1 METSKKTNIFETTNY
16 NKTLTNL
23 HSSVLIKFCD
33 IINEYLFHITE
44 NIIIQNR
51 EYYIFILLRGLSTI
65 KHIFNTLLLYTKNL
79 ELTVYHTKK
88 AYLFYV
94 EFIGQ
99 IGDDNNSY
107 LQLNSKDATLFVY
120 KKTIFE
126 INNEYRKQF
135 VLNNDEKDTFK
146 LFDIFSKLVVEI
158 FETVVYNDNF
168 KGDTRMS
175 YMMYIQKMTNKAVNK
190 IIMMDKN
197 ITEKIDICEKYL
209 YYKNLLKNKSIAI
222 DECLF
227 FNLSNLFL
235 KKIQNG
241 KYTSF
246 EDINNKLYHKNCNEK
261 LVNETPLKFT
271 NWLFNRKQ

>member
-1 METSKKTNIFETTNY
+1 MESSKKTNIFEIKNY
-16 NKTLTNL
+16 NKTLTISNDIIL
-23 HSSVLIKFCD
+23 SKFCEL
-33 IINEYLFHITE
+33 INEYLFHITE

-51 EYYIFILLRGLSTI
+51 QYYIFILLRGLSTI
-65 KHIFNTLLLYTKNL
+65 KHIFNTMLLYTKNL
-79 ELTVYHTKK
+79 DLTIYHTKK

-99 IGDDNNSY
+99 IGEENNSY

-135 VLNNDEKDTFK
+135 ILNKDEKERFK
-146 LFDIFSKLVVEI
+146 LFDIFSKLVVEM
-158 FETVVYNDNF
+158 FETVIYNENF
-168 KGDTRMS
+168 KGETRMS

-190 IIMMDKN
+190 IIIMDKN
-197 ITEKIDICEKYL
+197 VKEKIDICEKYL
-209 YYKNLLKNKSIAI
+209 YYKNLLQNKCINI

-235 KKIQNG
+235 KKIQNSRD
-241 KYTSF
+241 TSIN
-246 EDINNKLYHKNCNEK
+246 DINKKMYHKNCNEK
-261 LVNETPLKFT
+261 IVNETPLKFT
-271 NWLFNRKQ
+271 NWLFNGK

>member
-1 METSKKTNIFETTNY
+1 MESSKKTNIFEIKNY
-16 NKTLTNL
+16 NKTLTISNDIIL
-23 HSSVLIKFCD
+23 SKFCEL
-33 IINEYLFHITE
+33 INEYLFHITE

-51 EYYIFILLRGLSTI
+51 QYYIFILLRGLSTI
-65 KHIFNTLLLYTKNL
+65 KHIFNTMLLYTKNL
-79 ELTVYHTKK
+79 DLTIYHTKK

-99 IGDDNNSY
+99 IGEENNSY

-135 VLNNDEKDTFK
+135 ILNKEEKERFK
-146 LFDIFSKLVVEI
+146 LFDIFSKLVVEM
-158 FETVVYNDNF
+158 FETVVYNENF
-168 KGDTRMS
+168 KGETRMS

-190 IIMMDKN
+190 IIIMDKN
-197 ITEKIDICEKYL
+197 VKEKIDICEKYL
-209 YYKNLLKNKSIAI
+209 YYKNLLQNKCINI

-235 KKIQNG
+235 KKIQNNRNI
-241 KYTSF
+241 SIN
-246 EDINNKLYHKNCNEK
+246 DINKKMYHKNCNEK
-261 LVNETPLKFT
+261 IVNETPLKFT
-271 NWLFNRKQ
+271 NWLFNGK

>member
-1 METSKKTNIFETTNY
+1 MELSKKTNIFEVKNY
-16 NKTLTNL
+16 NKTLTISNDIIL
-23 HSSVLIKFCD
+23 SKFCEL
-33 IINEYLFHITE
+33 INEYLFHITE

-51 EYYIFILLRGLSTI
+51 QYYIFILLRGLSTI
-65 KHIFNTLLLYTKNL
+65 KHIFNTMLLYTKNL
-79 ELTVYHTKK
+79 DLTIYHTKK

-99 IGDDNNSY
+99 IGEENNSY

-135 VLNNDEKDTFK
+135 ILNKDEKERFK
-146 LFDIFSKLVVEI
+146 LFDIFSKLVVEM
-158 FETVVYNDNF
+158 FETVIYNENF
-168 KGDTRMS
+168 KGETRMS

-190 IIMMDKN
+190 IIIMDKN
-197 ITEKIDICEKYL
+197 VKDKIDICEKYL
-209 YYKNLLKNKSIAI
+209 YYKNLLQNKCINI

-235 KKIQNG
+235 KKIQNNRD
-241 KYTSF
+241 TSIN
-246 EDINNKLYHKNCNEK
+246 DINKKMYHKNCNEK
-261 LVNETPLKFT
+261 IVNETPLKFT
-271 NWLFNRKQ
+271 NWLFNGK

>member
-1 METSKKTNIFETTNY
+1 MESSKKTNIFEVKNY
-16 NKTLTNL
+16 NKTLTIPNDIIL
-23 HSSVLIKFCD
+23 SKFCEL
-33 IINEYLFHITE
+33 INEYLFHITE

-51 EYYIFILLRGLSTI
+51 QYYIFILLRGLSTI
-65 KHIFNTLLLYTKNL
+65 KHIFNTMLLYTKNL
-79 ELTVYHTKK
+79 DLTIYHTKK

-99 IGDDNNSY
+99 IGEENNSY

-135 VLNNDEKDTFK
+135 ILNKEEKERFK
-146 LFDIFSKLVVEI
+146 LFDIFSKLVVEM
-158 FETVVYNDNF
+158 FETVVYNENF
-168 KGDTRMS
+168 KGETRMS

-190 IIMMDKN
+190 IIIMDKN
-197 ITEKIDICEKYL
+197 VKDKIDICEKYL
-209 YYKNLLKNKSIAI
+209 YYKNLLQNKCINI

-235 KKIQNG
+235 KKIQNNRNI
-241 KYTSF
+241 SIN
-246 EDINNKLYHKNCNEK
+246 DINKKMYHKNCNEK
-261 LVNETPLKFT
+261 IVNETPLKFT
-271 NWLFNRKQ
+271 NWLFNGK

>member
-1 METSKKTNIFETTNY
+1 MESSKKTNIFEVKNY
-16 NKTLTNL
+16 NKTLTIPNDIIL
-23 HSSVLIKFCD
+23 SKFCEL
-33 IINEYLFHITE
+33 INEYLFHITE

-51 EYYIFILLRGLSTI
+51 QYYIFILLRGLSTI
-65 KHIFNTLLLYTKNL
+65 KHIFNTMLLYTKNL
-79 ELTVYHTKK
+79 DLTIYHTKK

-99 IGDDNNSY
+99 IGEENNSY

-135 VLNNDEKDTFK
+135 ILNKEEKERFK
-146 LFDIFSKLVVEI
+146 LFDIFSKLVVEM
-158 FETVVYNDNF
+158 FETVVYNENF
-168 KGDTRMS
+168 KGETRMS

-190 IIMMDKN
+190 IIIMDKN
-197 ITEKIDICEKYL
+197 VKEKIDICEKYL
-209 YYKNLLKNKSIAI
+209 YYKNLLQNKCINI

-235 KKIQNG
+235 KKIQNNRNI
-241 KYTSF
+241 SIN
-246 EDINNKLYHKNCNEK
+246 DINKKMYHKNCNEK
-261 LVNETPLKFT
+261 IVNETPLKFT
-271 NWLFNRKQ
+271 NWLFNGK

>member
-1 METSKKTNIFETTNY
+1 MELSKKTNIFEVKNY
-16 NKTLTNL
+16 NKTLTISNDIIL
-23 HSSVLIKFCD
+23 SKFCEL
-33 IINEYLFHITE
+33 INEYLFHITE

-51 EYYIFILLRGLSTI
+51 QYYIFILLRGLSTI
-65 KHIFNTLLLYTKNL
+65 KHIFNTMLLYTKNL
-79 ELTVYHTKK
+79 DLTIYHTKK

-99 IGDDNNSY
+99 IGEENNSY

-135 VLNNDEKDTFK
+135 ILNKDEKERFK
-146 LFDIFSKLVVEI
+146 LFDIFSKLVVEM
-158 FETVVYNDNF
+158 FETVVYNENF
-168 KGDTRMS
+168 KGETRMS

-190 IIMMDKN
+190 IIIMDKN
-197 ITEKIDICEKYL
+197 VKDKIDICEKYL
-209 YYKNLLKNKSIAI
+209 YYKNLLQNKCINI

-235 KKIQNG
+235 KKIQNNRD
-241 KYTSF
+241 TSIN
-246 EDINNKLYHKNCNEK
+246 DINKKMYHKNCNEK
-261 LVNETPLKFT
+261 IVNETPLKFT
-271 NWLFNRKQ
+271 NWLFNGK